1 MKKLGPLSLREVAK
15 RRLHQLTEQTPEQ
28 NREGGRDARRQGCR
42 VMRVPGYSIWI
53 HDFSLDDSE
62 SSDPE

>member
-28 NREGGRDARRQGCR
+28 IAKEDEDARRQGCR
-42 VMRVPGYSIWI
+42 IMRVPGYSIWI